1 MSVVVIGA
9 NHRTAPLSL
18 LEKLAVDGDRLLK
31 HLDALLARDNV
42 SEVVILS
49 TCHRTEIFAV
59 AEKFHGAYSDVRD
72 FISDLTFLPPED
84 FTDHLT
90 VEYDTDAARHL
101 FEIAAGLDSVVLG
114 EHEILGQVRNA
125 WEVAREAGAAG
136 PTLNLLFR
144 HALEVG
150 KRARTETAIA
160 RSVTS
165 VSQAAVVMATEQL
178 GTLEGARA
186 MVLGAGEM
194 GRGMLTILADAG
206 LDEITLVNRTLERAQ
221 ELAHPVGARAAHVGS
236 LIEELAAADVV
247 FTSTAAAEPLI
258 TVDAVRAVMAAR
270 DGRDLVIVDIAM
282 PRDVEPAVAHIDG
295 VTLLDLE
302 GLSEFAERGLADR
315 RREVPAVQAIV
326 ESELDRYEAAR
337 TSREVAPL
345 VSDLHHRAEDIRLA
359 ELERFATR
367 LVDLDPAQRDAVEA
381 LTRGLIAK
389 LVHTPTIAVKDASGT
404 PRGERLAAALRDL
417 FDL

>member
-1 MSVVVIGA
+1 M
-9 NHRTAPLSL
+9 AP
-18 LEKLAVDGDRLLK
+18 
-31 HLDALLARDNV
+31 
-42 SEVVILS
+42 
-49 TCHRTEIFAV
+49 
-59 AEKFHGAYSDVRD
+59 
-72 FISDLTFLPPED
+72 
-84 FTDHLT
+84 
-90 VEYDTDAARHL
+90 
-101 FEIAAGLDSVVLG
+101 
-114 EHEILGQVRNA
+114 
-125 WEVAREAGAAG
+125 EAGAAG